1 MSFPLLYP
9 AAFAFIAAASVFDL
23 RFRRIPDLLNAG
35 FFVLCLAASLYYG
48 TGVLAQFALFS
59 ALSLFFSLLLYRM
72 GAWGGG
78 DAKFFIALSAS
89 LAVFGKSLE
98 SAVLLFLLS
107 ALLLGVAALFSR
119 RSMRFPG
126 LEINLLNALGVR
138 HSERGGRSLSFAP
151 VLSAAFAAMGFFA

>member
-9 AAFAFIAAASVFDL
+9 AAFAFIAAASVFYL
-23 RFRRIPDLLNAG
+23 RFRRIPYLLNAG
-35 FFVLCLAASLYYG
+35 FFVLCLAASLYYA

-59 ALSLFFSLLLYRM
+59 ALSVFLSLLLFRM
-72 GAWGGG
+72 GAWCGGS
-78 DAKFFIALSAS
+78 AKGFIALSAS

-119 RSMRFPG
+119 RALLFPG
-126 LEINLLNALGVR
+126 LV
-138 HSERGGRSLSFAP
+138 
-151 VLSAAFAAMGFFA
+151 